1 MNKICLIGN
10 PNCGKTTLFNKLTGL
25 RQKTGN
31 WTGVTTCKTEG
42 QFVNDKS
49 ITIVDLPGIYSLN
62 AISKDEKVVIDYL
75 KNNNNLVIV
84 NIIDGT
90 NLKRNLL
97 LTIQL
102 AKLGLPMICAIN
114 FFDVLQ
120 KNKIIIDIV
129 KLQNALGVKIL
140 PISASK
146 GTNVNKLIAD
156 SLMASSPV
164 MGNFVADTLEEK
176 LVYKKVSKLV
186 DGIITNKITKAE
198 KTTSLLDNFFMSKVT
213 GIPILLIIL
222 FCIYYLSNKIG
233 NVVGEN
239 ILNFFN
245 MFSKTTEKNLASLNF
260 PKWFID
266 LFCKSIFNGLGNVL
280 SFVPNILVLF
290 FFMGII
296 EESGY
301 ATRITYLFD
310 RLFKTIGLGGKS
322 VITLILSCGCTVTGL
337 MSTRTLMSEKERKM
351 TIFLAPFMP
360 CGAKTAVF
368 AWFSYVFFNGNALI
382 SVLMY
387 LISII
392 ALFVFGFV
400 LNKLF
405 KSNWEDLPF
414 VMELPTLRIPSVKS
428 VLVLLWEK
436 SKDFLVKTG
445 SIILAVN
452 VLLWFLINFGF
463 NGYNNSN
470 FQNSFLFYIGS
481 CFKFIFAP
489 LGFGNWQAT
498 VAILSGI
505 FAKESVAQSLMYIS
519 SDLSFVFASRCSVL
533 AFMTFVLLSPP
544 CLASI
549 LVAKRELS
557 SLKEIVIMLLFQF
570 VCAYLMALFIKFLE
584 LVISLNFILI
594 LSSISAIIILILSI
608 KYLSE
613 IAKCSQCK
621 KYCSGGFLCRKK

>member
-120 KNKIIIDIV
+120 KNKIKIDIV

-146 GTNVNKLIAD
+146 GTNINKLIAD

-164 MGNFVADTLEEK
+164 NRDFMADNLDEK

-233 NVVGEN
+233 SVVGEN

-290 FFMGII
+290 FFII
-296 EESGY
+296 
-301 ATRITYLFD
+301 
-310 RLFKTIGLGGKS
+310 
-322 VITLILSCGCTVTGL
+322 V
-337 MSTRTLMSEKERKM
+337 
-351 TIFLAPFMP
+351 
-360 CGAKTAVF
+360 
-368 AWFSYVFFNGNALI
+368 
-382 SVLMY
+382 
-387 LISII
+387 
-392 ALFVFGFV
+392 
-400 LNKLF
+400 
-405 KSNWEDLPF
+405 
-414 VMELPTLRIPSVKS
+414 
-428 VLVLLWEK
+428 
-436 SKDFLVKTG
+436 
-445 SIILAVN
+445 
-452 VLLWFLINFGF
+452 
-463 NGYNNSN
+463 
-470 FQNSFLFYIGS
+470 
-481 CFKFIFAP
+481 
-489 LGFGNWQAT
+489 
-498 VAILSGI
+498 
-505 FAKESVAQSLMYIS
+505 
-519 SDLSFVFASRCSVL
+519 
-533 AFMTFVLLSPP
+533 
-544 CLASI
+544 
-549 LVAKRELS
+549 
-557 SLKEIVIMLLFQF
+557 
-570 VCAYLMALFIKFLE
+570 
-584 LVISLNFILI
+584 
-594 LSSISAIIILILSI
+594 
-608 KYLSE
+608 
-613 IAKCSQCK
+613 
-621 KYCSGGFLCRKK
+621 